1 MTDFQLISASFH
13 PLPLISWSVD
23 PPSRPPH
30 DPRPNLAAFHPG
42 VAGFFDRLPALAPR
56 LVYQLSRRLLPDSGR
71 FSPHR
76 RRFWPYRTGFGSS
89 IDRSKWG
96 MKNPLCCQ
104 FWETKY
110 HIHE

>member
-1 MTDFQLISASFH
+1 MTDFQPISASFH

-56 LVYQLSRRLLPDSGR
+56 LFISSAVDYCLIPGGFHPTAADFGPTGPASAPLSTEANG
-71 FSPHR
+71 
-76 RRFWPYRTGFGSS
+76 
-89 IDRSKWG
+89 
-96 MKNPLCCQ
+96 
-104 FWETKY
+104 E
-110 HIHE
+110 